1 MSNMS
6 HKSRNTLFL
15 LLFLVIVCAA
25 SWLILRITDGRILPG
40 PGGPSAEVSVDS
52 HVTGTYPLSE
62 DLDVTID
69 GWQGGTNRLII
80 KDGEAFV
87 READC
92 PDKICVKQGHIKN
105 PGEVIVCMPH
115 RVVVTI
121 K

>member
-15 LLFLVIVCAA
+15 LLFLVIVYAA

-52 HVTGTYPLSE
+52 HITGPYPLSE
-62 DLDVTID
+62 DLDIIID